1 MHKRRLAMLC
11 SGSHNYARSTVLC
24 FLSLI
29 LVGTIEGAGVRAP
42 PRFAMG
48 QGLGRRGGLNSRA
61 SEPPPPQCNV
71 DIISVKRQG
80 PVVKE
85 GLPLEKVLYHVG
97 WFAGLEDV
105 AWCHK
110 HNPAEPYPPDQ
121 LPPIEN
127 KACVDTMALQGKMTN
142 PINLPIKDDTKQFF
156 SCMDSRSAYAGL
168 GTPGGDM
175 GEFINAINA
184 AETIIGF
191 PFTPDDVYHFFTRYV
206 GDMVEG
212 GKNYFSMCS
221 DQTAV
226 DAWLSAAKIDGSGPL
241 LQRWNP
247 LDTEGRRRLLR
258 LATKVEHVGCQHLKN
273 MLEDEKSYKVRKG
286 LVESA
291 MLAFYAVYFDPFNKL
306 REHLLFPVQASVKQ
320 APTAVL
326 NVETP
331 FKCRPMSPLV
341 VPKIHT
347 VVPTLGEESLK
358 SGKPASFLETD
369 EESRAGVLSSEG
381 ASEGS
386 GSGSG
391 VDLAVGTEVLVYHFT
406 AAADHRRMLA
416 NYFGP
421 KFGLNT
427 DVYLAKINNL
437 GENGVGL
444 LTKKL
449 ADKMPRY
456 LVSFFPENPPSSA
469 SYP

>member
-1 MHKRRLAMLC
+1 
-11 SGSHNYARSTVLC
+11 
-24 FLSLI
+24 
-29 LVGTIEGAGVRAP
+29 
-42 PRFAMG
+42 
-48 QGLGRRGGLNSRA
+48 
-61 SEPPPPQCNV
+61 
-71 DIISVKRQG
+71 
-80 PVVKE
+80 
-85 GLPLEKVLYHVG
+85 
-97 WFAGLEDV
+97 
-105 AWCHK
+105 
-110 HNPAEPYPPDQ
+110 
-121 LPPIEN
+121 
-127 KACVDTMALQGKMTN
+127 
-142 PINLPIKDDTKQFF
+142 
-156 SCMDSRSAYAGL
+156 
-168 GTPGGDM
+168 
-175 GEFINAINA
+175 
-184 AETIIGF
+184 
-191 PFTPDDVYHFFTRYV
+191 
-206 GDMVEG
+206 
-212 GKNYFSMCS
+212 
-221 DQTAV
+221 
-226 DAWLSAAKIDGSGPL
+226 
-241 LQRWNP
+241 
-247 LDTEGRRRLLR
+247 
-258 LATKVEHVGCQHLKN
+258 